1 MKVGLVLEAFDP
13 QKGGLEHWTWQFA
26 QQLLR
31 LGHQVHVIAFEFH
44 PSVAQGGIIVHK
56 LTMPRS
62 RLDRA
67 QAIERHLRTL
77 DLDVIH
83 DMGCG
88 WYADI
93 FHPHGG
99 STLALWKHNLLRIP
113 KWRQIRFWRER
124 RYREMAEI
132 ERRQHAC
139 RDAIIVTVSRMV
151 QRHFEIL
158 HHLPTERMR
167 LIYNGVDLERF
178 SPARRS
184 VHRAAMRHQLG
195 IKNEV
200 VFLMLAHNLL
210 LKNAPAFLKAAARLS
225 DTGCAL
231 RVLVAGG
238 KTIKPFIKLA
248 NRLGISRNV
257 TFLDQVDDPMPC
269 YAAADV
275 LVHPTWYDPCSLV
288 TLEAWACALP
298 VITTKF
304 NGAAELIS
312 DEKEGYVL
320 DAPGDIGVL
329 ATRMETL
336 MDEGLRQKMG
346 AAGRSL
352 VLNHSIGQQTGQFL
366 ELYEEVCQRKQTF

>member
-1 MKVGLVLEAFDP
+1 MMRS
-13 QKGGLEHWTWQFA
+13 
-26 QQLLR
+26 LL
-31 LGHQVHVIAFEFH
+31 A
-44 PSVAQGGIIVHK
+44 
-56 LTMPRS
+56 
-62 RLDRA
+62 
-67 QAIERHLRTL
+67 
-77 DLDVIH
+77 
-83 DMGCG
+83 
-88 WYADI
+88 
-93 FHPHGG
+93 
-99 STLALWKHNLLRIP
+99 
-113 KWRQIRFWRER
+113 
-124 RYREMAEI
+124 
-132 ERRQHAC
+132 
-139 RDAIIVTVSRMV
+139 VSRMV
-151 QRHFEIL
+151 QRHFETL
-158 HHLPTERMR
+158 HHLPKERMR

-178 SPARRS
+178 SPAHLS
-184 VHRAAMRHQLG
+184 VHRAAMRQQLG

-200 VFLMLAHNLL
+200 VFLMLAQNLL
-210 LKNAPAFLKAAARLS
+210 LKNAPAFLKAAAQLS
-225 DTGCAL
+225 DTGRAM

-320 DAPGDIGVL
+320 DAPDDIRGL
-329 ATRMETL
+329 AARMETL
-336 MDEGLRQKMG
+336 MDEGVREKMG

-352 VLNHSIGQQTGQFL
+352 VLNHSFERQTGQFL
-366 ELYEEVCQRKQTF
+366 ELYEEVCNRKPAF